1 MIAEAFEPG
10 SLFALKFRG
19 PLFEKCANPFVA
31 IFRKIATNLFPD
43 FIVEGPGEFFFLA
56 RKKSLLDRSDS
67 QRWAL
72 RDFLRQRL
80 HFRFELRSRYNLAD
94 EAEAQR
100 GLRVDHFPGVEKLR
114 GTDRREDR
122 AAPRPRQ

>member
-1 MIAEAFEPG
+1 MAMIAEALEPG

-19 PLFEKCANPFVA
+19 PLFEKRANPLVA

-67 QRWAL
+67 QRRAL
-72 RDFLRQRL
+72 RVFLSQRL
-80 HFRFELRSRYNLAD
+80 HFRFELRSRYYLVDGAD
-94 EAEAQR
+94 AQR
-100 GLRVDHFPGVEKLR
+100 GLRWGLDAGVEELRGFRRADKLR
-114 GTDRREDR
+114 
-122 AAPRPRQ
+122 